1 LNERNSKREKR
12 EVATTPIIHTISSSV
27 ALSNFLGRV
36 IAKLYLP
43 LEIRATMVTR
53 DKKVAKIPKSA
64 GVYNLVRIGVITNG
78 IICERLFPMEK
89 VTKSL
94 RNEFAGRYFSFS
106 LIKNSFIFSYP
117 FSQ

>member
-1 LNERNSKREKR
+1 MSVLKERNSKRENID
-12 EVATTPIIHTISSSV
+12 VATTPIIQTISSSV

-43 LEIRATMVTR
+43 LEISATIVTK
-53 DKKVAKIPKSA
+53 DKNAAKTPKSA
-64 GVYNLVRIGVITNG
+64 GVYNLVRIGVIARG
-78 IICERLFPMEK
+78 ITCDRTLPIDN

-106 LIKNSFIFSYP
+106 LNKSSFILP
-117 FSQ
+117 